1 MSGLGFIRASSKAFH
16 ASETLRNAVG
26 AALHRL
32 CPQVDDRDRW
42 KAFSVGIV
50 CGTILPDADLLL
62 CIMIGAVGA
71 ISEEDLKVFHRTF
84 SHSLVVVPAL
94 AAALVYW
101 LRCLEARASKPAR
114 RRLQRCALGLGLLRD
129 KDGSA
134 SSTSSAPQA
143 IALFVVSCAVGCAIH
158 SFLDLFYVM
167 RLQLFYPVA
176 YEVSAPI
183 LFPLETLTERQKK
196 LLMVFDFASDAAFW
210 YLPLLLYCGSR

>member
-1 MSGLGFIRASSKAFH
+1 MGDAPRAQLSLPIARARDGGFRRREGGERKRALFCYDKNNINSPNRPNRPKGQEKGVVMPPGGVHLMSGLGFIRASSKAFH

-26 AALHRL
+26 AALYRL

-101 LRCLEARASKPAR
+101 LRCLEGERRAYRSSSLLRASW
-114 RRLQRCALGLGLLRD
+114 
-129 KDGSA
+129 S
-134 SSTSSAPQA
+134 
-143 IALFVVSCAVGCAIH
+143 
-158 SFLDLFYVM
+158 
-167 RLQLFYPVA
+167 
-176 YEVSAPI
+176 
-183 LFPLETLTERQKK
+183 
-196 LLMVFDFASDAAFW
+196 
-210 YLPLLLYCGSR
+210 